1 MISKGKLA
9 QFFVILV
16 VVALSL
22 ILAAGIWKGKSRQMK
37 QDAQQ
42 VCPADAEMKLTDME
56 FTEMQEG
63 KRYWTLCASE
73 AKYFQ
78 DEQKTL
84 LQTVH
89 LTLYLDKTGEEIH
102 LKSRDGVLH
111 AGTKDIDLSGNIRV
125 ALPREYVL
133 TTETAHYTNS
143 DRIIKSDDPVHISGP
158 GLELDGNRWKYR
170 IADHVAKIDG
180 KVTAS
185 LVVSNL
191 RIEK

>member
-185 LVVSNL
+185 LVVNNL

>member
-1 MISKGKLA
+1 
-9 QFFVILV
+9 
-16 VVALSL
+16 
-22 ILAAGIWKGKSRQMK
+22 
-37 QDAQQ
+37 
-42 VCPADAEMKLTDME
+42 
-56 FTEMQEG
+56 MQEG

-158 GLELDGNRWKYR
+158 GLELDGDRWKYR

-185 LVVSNL
+185 LVVNNL